1 MLPYRYHH
9 SVDFCQFLWVE
20 HNRMD
25 RTLVSHYMFL
35 LFTSAF
41 LSYWYLDQALAHYI
55 HASGINVSNTFFNA
69 VTQFGDSKYPLIA
82 TFLLY
87 LIYRKSDKLFARKN
101 LYVFSAVAVSGLIV
115 DIIKVI
121 AGRMRPEL
129 LFDTHQYGFSGF
141 KFESSFYSFPSG
153 HSATA
158 FSFFVA
164 LALLNPK
171 YKLLFLASAIL
182 IVLSR
187 IILLQ
192 HYLSDVAI
200 GSAIGAFFAYGIY
213 HQYYLHAKSV
223 RRFSLVAYKRSLSKS
238 FV

>member
-1 MLPYRYHH
+1 M
-9 SVDFCQFLWVE
+9 
-20 HNRMD
+20 NRA
-25 RTLVSHYMFL
+25 LISNYMFL
-35 LFTSAF
+35 LFVSAF

-55 HASGINVSNTFFNA
+55 YQSGINVSNTFFNA

-101 LYVFSAVAVSGLIV
+101 LYVFSAVAISGLIV

-158 FSFFVA
+158 FAFFIA
-164 LALLNPK
+164 LSLLNPK
-171 YKLLFLASAIL
+171 YKPLFLVLAIL

-200 GSAIGAFFAYGIY
+200 GSAIGAFCAYGIY
-213 HQYYLHAKSV
+213 YRYYLRANSV
-223 RRFSLVAYKRSLSKS
+223 RRFSLVFYKRSLSKS
-238 FV
+238 FA

>member
-1 MLPYRYHH
+1 
-9 SVDFCQFLWVE
+9 
-20 HNRMD
+20 MD
-25 RTLVSHYMFL
+25 RTLVSNYLFL
-35 LFTSAF
+35 LFTSAL

-55 HASGINVSNTFFNA
+55 HQSGINVSNTFFNA
-69 VTQFGDSKYPLIA
+69 VTQFGDAKYPLIG
-82 TFLLY
+82 TFFLY

-101 LYVFSAVAVSGLIV
+101 LYVFSAVAISGLIV

-129 LFDTHQYGFSGF
+129 LFDTHKYGFSGF

-158 FSFFVA
+158 FAFFVA

-171 YKLLFLASAIL
+171 YKSLFVASALL

-200 GSAIGAFFAYGIY
+200 GSAIGAFCAYGIY
-213 HQYYLHAKSV
+213 HRYYLRAKSV
-223 RRFSLVAYKRSLSKS
+223 RRFSLISYKRSL
-238 FV
+238 VRNLI